1 MHISGPKAT
10 YTYSAVRLTSI
21 RALSDCLYQTLLLYM
36 ALWEV
41 TSRPTIRLDL
51 LLRTDIIGKSHW
63 QSIMNMERQI
73 LNYTHTQMHTFNNVY

>member
-21 RALSDCLYQTLLLYM
+21 HALSDCLYQTLLLYM

-51 LLRTDIIGKSHW
+51 W